1 MRNVYLGFWSV
12 VAPLSAL
19 LLAGGCITGGG
30 APSGSTPAA
39 SEKSSGANAVDMG
52 SNSGS
57 PSVKAVNAGECSKSP
72 LLDDA
77 EDNNNQVAQS
87 DKRGG
92 YWYTYKDSLGTT
104 INPTGNFA
112 MSEGGAE
119 GSKYAARM
127 NGKVGKGD
135 VLYAGMG
142 FSFAEPKAPYD
153 VSCCKGVS
161 FWAKKAGAGTGT
173 VRFKM
178 GDANTTPE
186 AKKCKSCYNDFG
198 TDLTLTNEWKKYE
211 VPFDTMKQE
220 PGWGEQQPSI
230 DKATVYQLQWQ
241 VKEADKDFDIW
252 VDKVELSG
260 CGG

>member
-1 MRNVYLGFWSV
+1 MRKVYLGFWSLALPFCAAF
-12 VAPLSAL
+12 VAS
-19 LLAGGCITGGG
+19 GCITGGG
-30 APSGSTPAA
+30 AGSSSTPAA
-39 SEKSSGANAVDMG
+39 SEKSSGANPNVA
-52 SNSGS
+52 SNASAA
-57 PSVKAVNAGECSKSP
+57 SVKAVNAGECSKSP
-72 LLDDA
+72 LVDDA
-77 EDNNNQVAQS
+77 EDNNNQIAQA

-92 YWYTYKDSLGTT
+92 YWYTYKDTAGTT

-119 GSKYAARM
+119 NSKYAAHM
-127 NGKVGKGD
+127 NGKLGKGD

-161 FWAKKAGAGTGT
+161 FWAKKVGAGTGN

-186 AKKCKSCYNDFG
+186 GGKCKSCYNDFG
-198 TDLTLTNEWKKYE
+198 SDLTLTDQWKKYE
-211 VPFDTMKQE
+211 ISFDSMKQE
-220 PGWGEQQPSI
+220 AGWGEPQPAL
-230 DKATVYQLQWQ
+230 DKATVFQLQWQ
-241 VKEADKDFDIW
+241 VKDAGADYDIW